1 MPQLQGIVGEATLNL
16 ELKNELQN
24 RQVCYFYACKVSS
37 IGFLSNLLLIAY
49 KMTTLLLFFE
59 AGKKYGKCKPL
70 SGRIILA
77 GKNCLKLTQADVTLP
92 LETVMGSHLHEDHSR
107 EVFELSPLVACGA
120 DGGEACTGTTR
131 HRRQSTLCPQEIPTA
146 YKPQSR
152 LWIQC

>member
-59 AGKKYGKCKPL
+59 AGKKYGKRKPL

-77 GKNCLKLTQADVTLP
+77 GKNCLKLTQADVALP

-107 EVFELSPLVACGA
+107 EVFELFPSCGMW
-120 DGGEACTGTTR
+120 G
-131 HRRQSTLCPQEIPTA
+131 
-146 YKPQSR
+146 
-152 LWIQC
+152 